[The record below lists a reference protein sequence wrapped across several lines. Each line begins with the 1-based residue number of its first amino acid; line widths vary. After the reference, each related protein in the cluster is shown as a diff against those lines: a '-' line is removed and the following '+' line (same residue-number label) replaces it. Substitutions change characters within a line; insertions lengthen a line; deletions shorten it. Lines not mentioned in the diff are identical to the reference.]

1 MINRS
6 FPHVEWRLLAGTK
19 KFVQS
24 NYVVERQ
31 EEEEGEEEG
40 EKKKEEAEF
49 NFLSD
54 YQH

>member
-1 MINRS
+1 MSSGGYLRVQS
-6 FPHVEWRLLAGTK
+6 GQ